1 MKLLTIAWKTGFESV
16 KRVTM
21 LIFLGIGTI
30 IMLAVLFGLRVDYVD
45 GHPDTLILFG
55 NAIPIN
61 EGFIDPSAYIY
72 LFTIGGSLMGMML
85 FGMIATAG
93 IIPSF
98 LKRGTIDIYLSKP
111 ISRLHLLFSKYLGGV
126 SAIAAAL
133 LYFFLGMFL
142 IVAIKT
148 GYWNPSVFYVWGL
161 GVILFACVYA
171 MASFLAVISRS
182 IGVVLIFVYLHLFI
196 LSDIIDS
203 YQDFPIGFLQTK
215 SAEIVF
221 TVLHYLLPQIQPMLA
236 QMMGIFERQTIP
248 GAMFEN
254 GFDFMPF
261 VYSLLSGIFFFL
273 LAYLKF
279 RQSDY

>member
-1 MKLLTIAWKTGFESV
+1 MKLLTIVWNTAYESL

-21 LIFLGIGTI
+21 LIFLGIGTL

-45 GHPDTLILFG
+45 GRPDTLILFG
-55 NAIPIN
+55 NALPIDDA
-61 EGFIDPSAYIY
+61 FIDPSAYIY

-111 ISRLHLLFSKYLGGV
+111 ISRLHLLFSKYLGAV
-126 SAIAAAL
+126 SAIGIAL

-142 IVAIKT
+142 IVGLKT
-148 GYWNPSVFYVWGL
+148 GFWNPSVLYVWGL
-161 GVILFACVYA
+161 GVFFFAGVYA
-171 MASFLAVISRS
+171 MATFLAVLSRS

-196 LSDIIDS
+196 LSDVIES
-203 YQDFPIGFLQTK
+203 YQEFPIALLQTK
-215 SAEIVF
+215 SAEVVF
-221 TVLHYLLPQIQPMLA
+221 TVLHYLLPQVQSMLA
-236 QMMGIFERQTIP
+236 QMMGIFERQTMV
-248 GAMFEN
+248 GGMVEN

-261 VYSLLSGIFFFL
+261 VFSLLSGVFFFL
-273 LAYLKF
+273 IAYLKF

>member
-148 GYWNPSVFYVWGL
+148 GYWNP
-161 GVILFACVYA
+161 
-171 MASFLAVISRS
+171 
-182 IGVVLIFVYLHLFI
+182 
-196 LSDIIDS
+196 
-203 YQDFPIGFLQTK
+203 Q
-215 SAEIVF
+215 
-221 TVLHYLLPQIQPMLA
+221 
-236 QMMGIFERQTIP
+236 ERR
-248 GAMFEN
+248 N
-254 GFDFMPF
+254 
-261 VYSLLSGIFFFL
+261 
-273 LAYLKF
+273 KKK
-279 RQSDY
+279 